1 MALHAPHDQQWSS
14 EIEAL
19 RFGYYAQPQVD
30 HKFAPQVWEGNQ
42 RTTLA
47 AAADGM
53 TGISPRT
60 GPSEG
65 GTAVLVTGV
74 DFARYLN
81 TSYLDSSEVEPRAP
95 PDAASAAAAALA
107 LAAGFGAPR
116 ELQRCLLGG
125 AEVDPEELHRGQ
137 LVVRH
142 TGAEAS
148 VAIRSSAQ
156 LVCTTSRLG
165 SAGLEGSLSLD
176 FDQAPGA
183 EAEAA
188 AAAAA
193 AAGAGAGAGA
203 DAGARSGAMLELR
216 GNAAAGSGVLALGGA
231 EGDEGAPQWG
241 GAVVM
246 HLVQAPP
253 WTPSHP
259 SSTPNPNSDPNRTPD
274 LSPNPIPQPNAD
286 PNANPSPSPSPSPNP
301 DQAPPFESFDARFD
315 PNPNPNPNPNRNP
328 NP

>member
-14 EIEAL
+14 EVEAL

-42 RTTLA
+42 RTTLP

-193 AAGAGAGAGA
+193 AAGAGAGV
-203 DAGARSGAMLELR
+203 DAPWFCHGLDCPRFE
-216 GNAAAGSGVLALGGA
+216 ALGKG
-231 EGDEGAPQWG
+231 EGFEIRKYPAAKWASTEVKGIGLDKGMSTGFMRLFNYISVRE
-241 GAVVM
+241 
-246 HLVQAPP
+246 PP
-253 WTPSHP
+253 
-259 SSTPNPNSDPNRTPD
+259 
-274 LSPNPIPQPNAD
+274 PIPPCSLA
-286 PNANPSPSPSPSPNP
+286 
-301 DQAPPFESFDARFD
+301 
-315 PNPNPNPNPNRNP
+315 
-328 NP
+328 

>member
-1 MALHAPHDQQWSS
+1 M
-14 EIEAL
+14 
-19 RFGYYAQPQVD
+19 
-30 HKFAPQVWEGNQ
+30 
-42 RTTLA
+42 
-47 AAADGM
+47 
-53 TGISPRT
+53 
-60 GPSEG
+60 
-65 GTAVLVTGV
+65 TGV

-125 AEVDPEELHRGQ
+125 AEVDPDELHRGQ

-148 VAIRSSAQ
+148 VAMRSSAQ

-188 AAAAA
+188 AAAEAV
-193 AAGAGAGAGA
+193 AGAGTGA
-203 DAGARSGAMLELR
+203 DAVALSGATLELR

-241 GAVVM
+241 GAVMM
-246 HLVQAPP
+246 HLVQALP
-253 WTPSHP
+253 WTRSHP
-259 SSTPNPNSDPNRTPD
+259 SSTPNPSSDPNRTPD
-274 LSPNPIPQPNAD
+274 PSPNPTPQPNAD
-286 PNANPSPSPSPSPNP
+286 PREPKP
-301 DQAPPFESFDARFD
+301 
-315 PNPNPNPNPNRNP
+315 
-328 NP
+328 